1 MRFLDYLKRFTYTP
15 NEFYDHLKGFEDA
28 AGGDV
33 DLLILPAMT
42 GDNYD
47 EPALKP
53 TESEV
58 NDTQDPDADFDPYV
72 ATVTLKVMNKSKT
85 KVLEWFNGTRKV
97 TVDIDTTAGK
107 IAINDGDFA
116 AVKTDVTFDLAF
128 ENGVG
133 TFTITLGGTWDE
145 EETIKVN
152 ADKDG
157 SNNSV
162 GIMGYTVKKE
172 NHFLVEVQ
180 ANPASG

>member
-15 NEFYDHLKGFEDA
+15 NEFYDHLKGLEDA

-33 DLLILPAMT
+33 DLVILPAMT
-42 GDNYD
+42 GDGGD
-47 EPALKP
+47 EAALKP
-53 TESEV
+53 TESET
-58 NDTQDPDADFDPYV
+58 NDADNPYV

-97 TVDIDTTAGK
+97 TVDINTTAGK
-107 IAINDGDFA
+107 IAINDGEFA
-116 AVKTDVTFDLAF
+116 ADNTDVTFDLAF

-172 NHFLVEVQ
+172 NHLLVEVQ
-180 ANPASG
+180 ADPSGGE

>member
-1 MRFLDYLKRFTYTP
+1 MRYLDYLKRFTYTP
-15 NEFYDHLKGFEDA
+15 NEFYDHLKGLEDA

-33 DLLILPAMT
+33 DLVILPAMT
-42 GDNYD
+42 GDQGN
-47 EPALKP
+47 EAALKP
-53 TESEV
+53 TESEA
-58 NDTQDPDADFDPYV
+58 NSTENPYV
-72 ATVTLKVMNKSKT
+72 ATVAIKLMNKAND

-97 TVDIDTTAGK
+97 TVAINTITGK

-116 AVKTDVTFDLAF
+116 DVNTDVTFDLAF

-145 EETIKVN
+145 DETIKVN

-180 ANPASG
+180 ADSDS

>member
-1 MRFLDYLKRFTYTP
+1 
-15 NEFYDHLKGFEDA
+15 LKGLEDA

-42 GDNYD
+42 GDQGD
-47 EPALKP
+47 EAALKP

-58 NDTQDPDADFDPYV
+58 NDPQDPDADFDPYV
-72 ATVTLKVMNKSKT
+72 ATVTVKLMNKSKT

-97 TVDIDTTAGK
+97 TVDINTTAGK

-116 AVKTDVTFDLAF
+116 AVNTDVTFDLAF

-172 NHFLVEVQ
+172 NHLLVEVQ
-180 ANPASG
+180 ADPSGGE